1 MAIPVGTQGAPGYKG
16 YVVEVL
22 GAIPSSVR
30 NITVALPL
38 IASFPAAQSPT
49 PVPGGKRREITFTVP
64 GTNVSLI
71 ATLGTRQDASP
82 IPVTAYEY
90 TVSFMRYYISAKLNT
105 TGDIPLD
112 SIQDPFFWGIGYGA
126 WL

>member
-1 MAIPVGTQGAPGYKG
+1 MFASKLLENILKDIKTYTLTNNQAPY
-16 YVVEVL
+16 
-22 GAIPSSVR
+22 PS
-30 NITVALPL
+30 ITVALPL

-49 PVPGGKRREITFTVP
+49 PIPGGKRREITFTLP
-64 GTNVSLI
+64 GTNMSPI

-112 SIQDPFFWGIGYGA
+112 STQDPFFWGIGYGA

>member
-1 MAIPVGTQGAPGYKG
+1 MFASKLPEDILKDIKTYTLTNNQAPY
-16 YVVEVL
+16 
-22 GAIPSSVR
+22 PS
-30 NITVALPL
+30 ITVALPL

-49 PVPGGKRREITFTVP
+49 PIPGGKRREITFTVP
-64 GTNVSLI
+64 GTNMSLI

-90 TVSFMRYYISAKLNT
+90 TVSSMRYYISAKLNT
-105 TGDIPLD
+105 TGDLPLD
-112 SIQDPFFWGIGYGA
+112 STQDPFFWGIGYGA